1 MTILTET
8 TTKSVE
14 ELFLINNLQIL
25 LICLYKSANLKQQKL
40 KMTKADLNPN
50 EYNEYYSSYIG
61 LLDDNT
67 EIIDGYYQD
76 KKMME
81 EFINSIP
88 DDKLLYRYQ
97 PEKWSV
103 SEVIQH
109 LIDTERIFMYRCFR
123 IARNDKTELAGF
135 DQDNFIIPS
144 EANSKSKEQIL
155 EEFSENRNYSISLLK
170 SLSEKNLA
178 FIGNANGGNVS
189 ARAAAYIVLGHD
201 IWHANIIKERYL

>member
-1 MTILTET
+1 
-8 TTKSVE
+8 
-14 ELFLINNLQIL
+14 
-25 LICLYKSANLKQQKL
+25 
-40 KMTKADLNPN
+40 MTKADVKPN

-67 EIIDGYYQD
+67 ELIDGYYQN

-81 EFINSIP
+81 EFINSIS
-88 DDKLLYRYQ
+88 DDKLSYRYQ

-135 DQDNFIIPS
+135 DQDNYIIPS

-155 EEFSENRNYSISLLK
+155 EEFSANRNYSISLLK

-178 FIGNANGGNVS
+178 FVGNANGRNVS

-201 IWHANIIKERYL
+201 IWHTNIIKERYL

>member
-1 MTILTET
+1 
-8 TTKSVE
+8 
-14 ELFLINNLQIL
+14 
-25 LICLYKSANLKQQKL
+25 
-40 KMTKADLNPN
+40 MTKADINPN

-67 EIIDGYYQD
+67 ELIDGYYQD

-88 DDKLLYRYQ
+88 DDKLSYRYQ
-97 PEKWSV
+97 PGKWSV

-155 EEFSENRNYSISLLK
+155 EEFSASRNYSISLLK
-170 SLSEKNLA
+170 SLTEKNLA
-178 FIGNANGGNVS
+178 LIGNANGGNVS
-189 ARAAAYIVLGHD
+189 ARAGAYIVLGHD
-201 IWHANIIKERYL
+201 IWHTNIIKERYL

>member
-1 MTILTET
+1 
-8 TTKSVE
+8 
-14 ELFLINNLQIL
+14 
-25 LICLYKSANLKQQKL
+25 
-40 KMTKADLNPN
+40 MTKANLNPN

-61 LLDDNT
+61 LLDNNT

-88 DDKLLYRYQ
+88 EGKLPYRYQ

-155 EEFSENRNYSISLLK
+155 EEFSASRNYSISLLK

-178 FIGNANGGNVS
+178 LIGNANGGNVS
-189 ARAAAYIVLGHD
+189 ARAGAYIVLGHN
-201 IWHANIIKERYL
+201 IWHTNIIKERYL